1 LRIKNPGLTVVLSA
15 VILAAAGVFFRDF
28 NYTIA
33 GFFISGILLLDY
45 HYLLFNLKRAA
56 SAAEISRSLDKK
68 FVRRGEVVEISA
80 DVAVPGD
87 YPFDIVAEDIIPA
100 GTEMFT
106 GSNACFVKG
115 SGSLRYNITCLAHG
129 SISPAGMRL
138 ILDGYFFS
146 AGILIPESGHD
157 DITVFPSLK
166 FSDAK
171 SRLFGEK
178 EVDRI
183 RPIKGSGV
191 RDYREYTYTDDIR
204 SIDWKVSAKQG
215 KLFIRE
221 YTGIEGEGD
230 MFIVDLPDVEESGR
244 DIEPLKGVV
253 GSVLSSGDYRD
264 KILVRISGCNL
275 VGIRRI
281 RSGAVP
287 VKNILN
293 EIGPSV
299 RDVHMYR
306 YRTGS
311 VRGDVTERYSE
322 VKSAFSGYERA
333 YSFEEEVFALFE
345 KNNPGGIK
353 IMTGGCG
360 DMSHIGVIA
369 KAASKR
375 GIKTH
380 CCIPKSAGFE
390 ENLKILRQ
398 FKFDILEAL

>member
-1 LRIKNPGLTVVLSA
+1 MRIKNPGLIVIFSA

-33 GFFISGILLLDY
+33 GFFISVILLLNY
-45 HYLLFNLKRAA
+45 HYILLNLKRAA
-56 SAAEISRSLDKK
+56 SAAEISRETDKK

-80 DVAVPGD
+80 DVTVPGD
-87 YPFDIVAEDIIPA
+87 YPFDIRAEDLIPA

-106 GSNACFVKG
+106 GSNICAVDG
-115 SGSLRYNITCLAHG
+115 SGSVRYSVTCLAHG
-129 SISPAGMRL
+129 SISPVGMRL
-138 ILDGYFFS
+138 VLEGFFFS
-146 AGILIPESGHD
+146 AKTLISEGGRD

-183 RPIKGSGV
+183 RPVKGSGI
-191 RDYREYTYTDDIR
+191 RDYREYTFTDDVR
-204 SIDWKVSAKQG
+204 SIDWKISAKQG

-230 MFIVDLPDVEESGR
+230 MFIVDLPDVEEYNR
-244 DIEPLKGVV
+244 DIEALKGVV

-264 KILVRISGCNL
+264 KILVRVSGCNL

-293 EIGPSV
+293 DIGPSV

-306 YRTGS
+306 YRTWN

-322 VKSAFSGYERA
+322 VKSLFSGYDRA
-333 YSFEEEVFALFE
+333 YSFEEEIFSLFE
-345 KNNPGGIK
+345 RNRPGGIK

-360 DMSHIGVIA
+360 DMSHIGIIA
-369 KAASKR
+369 KTASKR
-375 GIKTH
+375 GIRTH
-380 CCIPKSAGFE
+380 CCIPKTEGYE
-390 ENLKILRQ
+390 ENLRKLKS
-398 FKFDILEAL
+398 FKFDLLEAL